1 MSNEKLFDRRS
12 FLKTSGILA
21 LATTFPIVS
30 TSAQTGEKLKSLLSK
45 NGKSLHLKKTKMPL
59 EDHWDV
65 IVVGGGPAGCAAAIA
80 AAREGAKTLL
90 IESMGCLGG
99 MGTSGLVP
107 AWTPFSDGEKIV
119 YRGIAEKV
127 FNESKKGVPFEP
139 KDKLD
144 WVAINPEWLKL
155 VYDRMLVEYKIN
167 VLFFTHLASVQMKNE
182 KEVDAIIVSNKSG
195 LSAYRAKV
203 YIDCTGDGDLAAWAG
218 ASFTKGNA
226 KGISMPV
233 THCFEIVNLNV
244 NPSNI
249 ESFNAL
255 YGGNKNSPI
264 WEIVESKKY
273 PLIKDAHLCVNYIG
287 PNAVG
292 LNAGHLFEVDSTN
305 PTSLSVAMYHGRELA
320 NQFVAGL
327 KEFRPDIFKDSFLI
341 NTGQLMGIRESRI
354 IECDYKL
361 TLEDWMARASF
372 PDEIGRNNYFIDIHN
387 SVEEIDKVLKEKN
400 FENNLGR
407 PEPYKK
413 GESHG
418 IPYRCLT
425 PKGLKNVLVAGRCI
439 STEQVVQGSVRI
451 QPACLV
457 TGEAAGMA
465 AAHALKNHNNDVHL
479 VNVDYLRKR
488 LKEEGQYLR

>member
-1 MSNEKLFDRRS
+1 MSNNNFDRRS
-12 FLKTSGILA
+12 FLKTAGIIA
-21 LATTFPIVS
+21 VASTFPVF
-30 TSAQTGEKLKSLLSK
+30 TSAQSKEKIKSLLSA
-45 NGKSLHLKKTKMPL
+45 NGKSLNLKKTKIHL
-59 EDHWDV
+59 DDQWDV
-65 IVVGGGPAGCAAAIA
+65 IVVGGGPAGCAAAIS

-90 IESMGCLGG
+90 IEGMGCLGG

-107 AWTPFSDGEKIV
+107 AWTPFSDGEKMV

-127 FNESKKGVPFEP
+127 FNESKKGVPHEP
-139 KDKLD
+139 KNNMD

-155 VYDRMLVEYKIN
+155 VYDRMVAAAGAK
-167 VLFFTHLASVQMKNE
+167 VLFFSHLASVEMKNE
-182 KEVDAIIVSNKSG
+182 KEVDAIIIANKSG
-195 LSAYRAKV
+195 LTAYRAKV
-203 YIDCTGDGDLAAWAG
+203 YVDCTGDGDLAAWAG

-226 KGISMPV
+226 KGVPMPS
-233 THCFEIVNLNV
+233 THCFEIVNLDV
-244 NPSNI
+244 NPTNV
-249 ESFNAL
+249 ESFNTL
-255 YGGNKNSPI
+255 YGGNKTSPI
-264 WEIVESKKY
+264 WEMVASEKY
-273 PLIKDAHLCVNYIG
+273 PAIKDAHLCINYIG

-292 LNAGHLFEVDSTN
+292 LNAGHLFDVDSTN
-305 PTSLSVAMYHGRELA
+305 PQSLSDAMYHGRELA
-320 NQFVAGL
+320 NQFMAGL
-327 KEFRPDIFKDSFLI
+327 KEFRPSIFANSFLI

-354 IECDYKL
+354 IEGDYIL
-361 TLEDWMARASF
+361 TLKDWMARATF

-387 SVEEIDKVLKEKN
+387 SKEEIDKVVKEKN

-439 STEQVVQGSVRI
+439 STEQIVQGSVRI

-465 AAHALKNHNNDVHL
+465 AAHAILNHKNDVHL
-479 VNVDYLRKR
+479 VDTDLLRKR
-488 LKEEGQYLR
+488 LKEEGQNIR

>member
-1 MSNEKLFDRRS
+1 MIEKKFNRRS
-12 FLKTSGILA
+12 FLKTAGILT
-21 LATTFPIVS
+21 LVS
-30 TSAQTGEKLKSLLSK
+30 TMPVLTLDAKKREKAKSLLL
-45 NGKSLHLKKTKMPL
+45 NKSNSYTLKDKELHFD
-59 EDHWDV
+59 EHWDV
-65 IVVGGGPAGCAAAIA
+65 IVLGGGPAGCAAAIA
-80 AAREGAKTLL
+80 AAREGANTLL
-90 IESMGCLGG
+90 IEGMGCLGG

-107 AWTPFSDGEKIV
+107 AWTPFSDGEKMV

-127 FNESKKGVPFEP
+127 FNESKKGVPHEP

-155 VYDRMLVEYKIN
+155 VYDRIVAASGAK
-167 VLFFTHLASVQMKNE
+167 VLFFSHLAAVEMKNE
-182 KEVDAIIVSNKSG
+182 EEVDAVIISNKSG
-195 LSAYRAKV
+195 LTAYKAKV

-226 KGISMPV
+226 NGVPMPS
-233 THCFEIVNLNV
+233 THCFEIVNLTV
-244 NPSNI
+244 NPTNV
-249 ESFNAL
+249 ESFNTL
-255 YGGNKNSPI
+255 YGGNKTSPI
-264 WEIVESKKY
+264 WEMVASEKY
-273 PLIKDAHLCVNYIG
+273 PAIKDAHLCINYIG

-305 PTSLSVAMYHGRELA
+305 PQSLSDAMYHGRELA
-320 NQFVAGL
+320 NQFMAGL
-327 KEFRPDIFKDSFLI
+327 KEFRPTIFADSFLI

-354 IECDYKL
+354 IEGDYIL
-361 TLEDWMARASF
+361 TLKDWVARATF

-387 SVEEIDKVLKEKN
+387 SKEEIAKVVKEKN

-439 STEQVVQGSVRI
+439 STEQIVQGSVRV
-451 QPACLV
+451 QSACLV

-465 AAHALKNHNNDVHL
+465 AVHALQHHKNDVHL
-479 VNVDYLRKR
+479 VDVDYLRKR
-488 LKEEGQYLR
+488 LKEEGQYLK

>member
-1 MSNEKLFDRRS
+1 MSNDKLFSRRS
-12 FLKTSGILA
+12 FLKTSGMLA
-21 LATTFPIVS
+21 LASTLPILT
-30 TSAQTGEKLKSLLSK
+30 TSARNGKKINDLLSTDR
-45 NGKSLHLKKTKMPL
+45 NSLVLKKTKIL
-59 EDHWDV
+59 LDDQWDV
-65 IVVGGGPAGCAAAIA
+65 IVIGGGPSGCAAAIA

-90 IESMGCLGG
+90 IEAMGCLGG

-107 AWTPFSDGEKIV
+107 AWTPFSDGEKMV
-119 YRGIAEKV
+119 YKGIAEKV
-127 FNESKKGVPFEP
+127 FNESKIGVPHEP
-139 KDKLD
+139 KDKMD

-155 VYDRMLVEYKIN
+155 VYDRMVAKSN
-167 VLFFTHLASVQMKNE
+167 AKVLFFSRLAAVQMKNE
-182 KEVDAIIVSNKSG
+182 EEVEAIIISNKSG
-195 LSAYRAKV
+195 LTAYRAKV

-226 KGISMPV
+226 AGIAMPA

-244 NPSNI
+244 NPTNV

-264 WEIVESKKY
+264 WDMAASGKY
-273 PLIKDAHLCVNYIG
+273 PAIKDAHLCINYIG

-305 PTSLSVAMYHGRELA
+305 PQSLSDAMSRGRELA
-320 NQFVAGL
+320 NQFMAGL
-327 KEFRPDIFKDSFLI
+327 KEFRPEIFANSFLV

-354 IECDYKL
+354 IEGDYTL
-361 TLEDWMARASF
+361 TLKDWMARAGF

-387 SVEEIDKVLKEKN
+387 SKEDIGKVLKERS
-400 FENNLGR
+400 FENLGR
-407 PEPYKK
+407 PEPYKR

-439 STEQVVQGSVRI
+439 STEQIVQGSVRI

-457 TGEAAGMA
+457 TGEA
-465 AAHALKNHNNDVHL
+465 
-479 VNVDYLRKR
+479 
-488 LKEEGQYLR
+488 

>member
-1 MSNEKLFDRRS
+1 MIDRRK
-12 FLKTSGILA
+12 FLKTTGMLA
-21 LATTFPIVS
+21 LASTIPFMTT
-30 TSAQTGEKLKSLLSK
+30 AARDDEKIKSLFST
-45 NGKSLHLKKTKMPL
+45 NGKSLRLKNNKLTI
-59 EDHWDV
+59 DDQWDV
-65 IVVGGGPAGCAAAIA
+65 IVIGGGPAGCAAAIS

-90 IESMGCLGG
+90 IEGMGCLGG
-99 MGTSGLVP
+99 MGTSGMVP
-107 AWTPFSDGEKIV
+107 AWTPFSDGEKII

-127 FNESKKGVPFEP
+127 FNESKKGVPHEP

-155 VYDRMLVEYKIN
+155 VYDRMVAAAGAK
-167 VLFFTHLASVQMKNE
+167 VLFFSHLAAVEMKNG
-182 KEVDAIIVSNKSG
+182 KEVDAIVIANKSG
-195 LSAYRAKV
+195 LTAYRAKV
-203 YIDCTGDGDLAAWAG
+203 YVDCTGDGDLAAWAG

-226 KGISMPV
+226 KGISMPA

-244 NPSNI
+244 NPSNVG
-249 ESFNAL
+249 SFNSL

-264 WEIVESKKY
+264 WEIVASGKY
-273 PLIKDAHLCVNYIG
+273 PLIKDAHLCINYIG

-305 PTSLSVAMYHGRELA
+305 PQSMSDAMSHGRELA
-320 NQFVAGL
+320 NQFMAGL
-327 KEFRPDIFKDSFLI
+327 KEFRPDIFKDAFLI

-354 IECDYKL
+354 IEGDYRL
-361 TLEDWMARASF
+361 TLKDWVARASF

-387 SVEEIDKVLKEKN
+387 SIEEIDKVLKEKN

-439 STEQVVQGSVRI
+439 STEQIVQGSVRV
-451 QPACLV
+451 QSACLV

-465 AAHALKNHNNDVHL
+465 AAHAIKNHRNNVHL
-479 VNVDYLRKR
+479 IDVDFLRKR
-488 LKEEGQYLR
+488 LIAEGQYLR

>member
-1 MSNEKLFDRRS
+1 MSNERLFSRRS
-12 FLKTSGILA
+12 FLKASGLLA
-21 LATTFPIVS
+21 LASTFPIAS
-30 TSAQTGEKLKSLLSK
+30 TSAQTGEKLKDLLSK
-45 NGKSLHLKKTKMPL
+45 NNRSLQLKKTKVL
-59 EDHWDV
+59 LDDQWDV
-65 IVVGGGPAGCAAAIA
+65 IVVGGGPSGCAAAIA
-80 AAREGAKTLL
+80 SAREGAKTLL

-107 AWTPFSDGEKIV
+107 AWTPFSDGERMI

-139 KDKLD
+139 KEKTD

-155 VYDRMLVEYKIN
+155 VYDRMVAENNVK
-167 VLFFTHLASVQMKNE
+167 VLFFSHLASVEMKNE
-182 KEVDAIIVSNKSG
+182 KEVDAIIISNKSG
-195 LSAYRAKV
+195 LTAYRAKV
-203 YIDCTGDGDLAAWAG
+203 YVDCTGDGDLAAWAG
-218 ASFTKGNA
+218 ASFTKGNS
-226 KGISMPV
+226 KGISMPA

-249 ESFNAL
+249 ESFNSL
-255 YGGNKNSPI
+255 YGGNKKSPI

-273 PLIKDAHLCVNYIG
+273 SLIKDAHLCINYIG

-305 PTSLSVAMYHGRELA
+305 PQSLSNAMSRGRELA
-320 NQFVAGL
+320 NQFMAGL
-327 KEFRPDIFKDSFLI
+327 KEFRPDIFANSVLV

-354 IECDYKL
+354 IEGDYRL
-361 TLEDWMARASF
+361 TLKDWIARATF
-372 PDEIGRNNYFIDIHN
+372 PDEICRNNYFIDIHN
-387 SVEEIDKVLKEKN
+387 SEEEIDKVLKEKN

-425 PKGLKNVLVAGRCI
+425 PKRLKNVLVAGRCI
-439 STEQVVQGSVRI
+439 STEQIVQGSVRV
-451 QPACLV
+451 QSACLV

-465 AAHALKNHNNDVHL
+465 AVHAIQQHKNDVHL

-488 LKEEGQYLR
+488 LKEEGQYFK

>member
-1 MSNEKLFDRRS
+1 MNNERLFNRRG
-12 FLKTSGILA
+12 FLKASGLLA
-21 LATTFPIVS
+21 LATTLPNVS
-30 TSAQTGEKLKSLLSK
+30 TSAQTGGKLDDLLFKNSKSLRLK
-45 NGKSLHLKKTKMPL
+45 NTKIPL
-59 EDHWDV
+59 DNQWDV
-65 IVVGGGPAGCAAAIA
+65 IVIGGGPSGCAAAIS

-90 IESMGCLGG
+90 IEGMGCLGG

-107 AWTPFSDGEKIV
+107 AWTPFSDGEKMV

-127 FNESKKGVPFEP
+127 FFESKKGVPHEP
-139 KDKLD
+139 KEKMD

-155 VYDRMLVEYKIN
+155 VYDRMVAAAGAK
-167 VLFFTHLASVQMKNE
+167 VLFFSHLAAVEMKND
-182 KEVDAIIVSNKSG
+182 KEVDAIIISNKSG
-195 LSAYRAKV
+195 LTAYKAKV
-203 YIDCTGDGDLAAWAG
+203 YIDCTGDGDLATWAG
-218 ASFTKGNA
+218 ASYTKGNA
-226 KGISMPV
+226 RGVSMPA

-244 NPSNI
+244 NSSNMDA
-249 ESFNAL
+249 FNAL

-264 WEIVESKKY
+264 WEMVESKKY
-273 PLIKDAHLCVNYIG
+273 PLIKDAHLCINYVG

-292 LNAGHLFEVDSTN
+292 LNAGHLFDVDSTN
-305 PTSLSVAMYHGRELA
+305 PQSMSAAMTHGRELVD
-320 NQFVAGL
+320 QFVTGL
-327 KEFRPDIFKDSFLI
+327 KEFRPDIFKNSFLI

-354 IECDYKL
+354 IEGDYKL
-361 TLEDWMARASF
+361 SLKDWIGRASF

-407 PEPYKK
+407 PEPYKR

-439 STEQVVQGSVRI
+439 STEQVVQGSVRV
-451 QPACLV
+451 QSACLV

-465 AAHALKNHNNDVHL
+465 AVHALKNHRNDVHA
-479 VNVDYLRKR
+479 VDTDLLRKR
-488 LKEEGQYLR
+488 LKEEGQYLL